1 MRDTAMNKKPD
12 DGSLIERAAK
22 VYDFA
27 RAVRPPVVA
36 PANVPQRDPELTAR
50 PSLVEL
56 VAQNDFAPVAPVIAP
71 TARPFVPQGPV
82 AKVDIDRLRER
93 GFIVPDS
100 APGALVEEFRL
111 VKRQLI
117 LNANGGP
124 KGEPIERGRMILVC
138 SAQAN
143 EGKSFCAVNLALS
156 LASERDTEVL
166 LVDADVAKPE
176 VASILGIESG
186 AGLMDA
192 LGDPRIDIESLV
204 VRTDIAKLSV
214 LTAGTA
220 ARDDTELLA
229 SARTKAV
236 LETLATSN
244 PNRIVIFDSAPAL
257 AASPASVLALHVG
270 QVLMVVRADRTTEA
284 ELQDALALVDGC
296 PKISLLLNAVSFA
309 GGTRSFGSYY
319 GQEQ

>member
-1 MRDTAMNKKPD
+1 MALTKNTSPVA
-12 DGSLIERAAK
+12 SLIERAAE
-22 VYDFA
+22 VYDFSKA
-27 RAVRPPVVA
+27 ARPPVVA
-36 PANVPQRDPELTAR
+36 PANTPVRVVEDAAPAERLRPAR
-50 PSLVEL
+50 FEGQPPRERPLLASVR
-56 VAQNDFAPVAPVIAP
+56 A
-71 TARPFVPQGPV
+71 PFVARGPV
-82 AKVDIDRLRER
+82 VPVNVEALSAA
-93 GFIVPDS
+93 GFIVPD
-100 APGALVEEFRL
+100 APPGALIEEFRL

-117 LNANGGP
+117 LNANGGA

-138 SAQAN
+138 SAQPN
-143 EGKSFCAVNLALS
+143 EGKTFCAVNLALS

-176 VASILGIESG
+176 VLSTLGLAGG

-192 LGDPRIDIESLV
+192 LTDPRIDVESLII
-204 VRTDIAKLSV
+204 RTDIAKLSV
-214 LTAGTA
+214 LSAGKA

-229 SARTKAV
+229 SARTKVV
-236 LETLATSN
+236 LESLATNN

-296 PKISLLLNAVSFA
+296 PKISLLLNATSFA

-319 GQEQ
+319 GHEQ

>member
-1 MRDTAMNKKPD
+1 MIQKAGST
-12 DGSLIERAAK
+12 GSLIERAAN

-27 RAVRPPVVA
+27 RAVRAPVVA
-36 PANVPQRDPELTAR
+36 PVPAPEADSATGTTPPPQPAALVPPPAIR
-50 PSLVEL
+50 PAE
-56 VAQNDFAPVAPVIAP
+56 
-71 TARPFVPQGPV
+71 GPV
-82 AKVDIDRLRER
+82 VKVDITSLRER
-93 GFIVPDS
+93 GFIVPD
-100 APGALVEEFRL
+100 AVPGALVEEFRL

-143 EGKSFCAVNLALS
+143 EGKTFCAVNLALS

-176 VASILGIESG
+176 VAAILGIESG
-186 AGLMDA
+186 RGLMDA
-192 LGDPRIDIESLV
+192 LADPRIDIESLV

-236 LETLATSN
+236 LETLATRN

-319 GQEQ
+319 GQDQ

>member
-1 MRDTAMNKKPD
+1 MTDNAVDRIGNDS
-12 DGSLIERAAK
+12 GSLIERAARL
-22 VYDFA
+22 YDFTGA
-27 RAVRPPVVA
+27 MRAPVVA
-36 PANVPQRDPELTAR
+36 PIAHRAR
-50 PSLVEL
+50 ADL
-56 VAQNDFAPVAPVIAP
+56 VAQNDTGAVDAPPAPPAAALPGPTVAI
-71 TARPFVPQGPV
+71 
-82 AKVDIDRLRER
+82 DLDRLRER

-117 LNANGGP
+117 LNASGGAR
-124 KGEPIERGRMILVC
+124 GAAIERGRMILVC

-143 EGKSFCAVNLALS
+143 EGKTFCAVNLALS

-166 LVDADVAKPE
+166 LVDADVAKP
-176 VASILGIESG
+176 AIADTLGIAAG

-192 LGDPRIDIESLV
+192 LSDPRIDIEALIA
-204 VRTDIAKLSV
+204 RTDIAKLSV

-236 LETLATSN
+236 LERLSSSN

-296 PKISLLLNAVSFA
+296 ANISLLLNAVSFA

-319 GQEQ
+319 GHDR